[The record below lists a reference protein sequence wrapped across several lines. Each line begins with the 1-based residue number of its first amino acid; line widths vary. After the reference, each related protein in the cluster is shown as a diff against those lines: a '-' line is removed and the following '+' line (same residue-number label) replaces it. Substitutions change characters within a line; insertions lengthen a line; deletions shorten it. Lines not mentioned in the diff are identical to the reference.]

1 VAHQPQSKRG
11 YGNTAHATPLTLPEI
26 AAAIRRAE
34 EMAFR
39 RQRHFVENLHKHR
52 GGKNID
58 ARDVSSIAPFSSG
71 GYAGRTNATAES
83 LGGIISA

>member
-1 VAHQPQSKRG
+1 VPRRWLFG
-11 YGNTAHATPLTLPEI
+11 GNVISPKI
-26 AAAIRRAE
+26 
-34 EMAFR
+34 
-39 RQRHFVENLHKHR
+39 LHKHR